1 LRDVVECDVR
11 RGMYRIPGVGDRP
24 NDVRVDDDGIS
35 VPVEESLYRNRGY
48 EPSVD
53 DLPWRD
59 DYLSQQDSANAKLP
73 ATEAQADPARAA
85 FRGGSVLAAR
95 TAPIFRRYETR

>member
-11 RGMYRIPGVGDRP
+11 RGMYRIPGIDDRP

-59 DYLSQQDSANAKLP
+59 DYFRRQDSANAKSP
-73 ATEAQADPARAA
+73 AREPQADPPRAA
-85 FRGGSVLAAR
+85 LQGGSLLAAR
-95 TAPIFRRYETR
+95 TAPIFRRYEIR

>member
-1 LRDVVECDVR
+1 MR
-11 RGMYRIPGVGDRP
+11 RGMYRIPGVGDSP

-59 DYLSQQDSANAKLP
+59 DYLTKQDSGNAKSP
-73 ATEAQADPARAA
+73 ATEPQVDPARSA
-85 FRGGSVLAAR
+85 FRGDTLLAAR